1 MDTQKKKTER
11 TKLRPLISALDF
23 GNEYYIILHPKSY
36 NQCVT
41 YKQRQIIRFL
51 NDDEIQRLIK
61 NEN

>member
-11 TKLRPLISALDF
+11 TKLRPLISALEF

-36 NQCVT
+36 NQYVT
-41 YKQRQIIRFL
+41 YKQIIRFL

-61 NEN
+61 NKN